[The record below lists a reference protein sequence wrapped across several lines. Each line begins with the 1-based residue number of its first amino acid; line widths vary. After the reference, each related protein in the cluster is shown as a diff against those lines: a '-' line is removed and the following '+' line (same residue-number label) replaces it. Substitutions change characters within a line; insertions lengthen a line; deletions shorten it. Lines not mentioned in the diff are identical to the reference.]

1 MVSGSLAVAVMTV
14 GQVDFNG
21 EVNEVSILW
30 VWSVALRGYIIFL
43 ISHLDLN
50 DRIGNLRHLES

>member
-21 EVNEVSILW
+21 EVSEVSILW

-43 ISHLDLN
+43 ISYLDLN